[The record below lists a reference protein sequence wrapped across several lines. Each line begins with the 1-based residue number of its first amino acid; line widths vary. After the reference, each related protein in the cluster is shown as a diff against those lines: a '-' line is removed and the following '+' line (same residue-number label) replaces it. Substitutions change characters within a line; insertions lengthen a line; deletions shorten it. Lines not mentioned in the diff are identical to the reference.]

1 MRMKKISLI
10 ILSLTII
17 INCGGGKDTKTEL
30 DKSHASH
37 THSINPADKMAEGE
51 NLIYYTCPMDSHS
64 AEYSRGPG
72 HCPKC
77 GMDLAAG
84 VITANEKKEFYG
96 CPMLIHSH
104 IREENPGTCED
115 CGMKLKPM
123 RLIK

>member
-1 MRMKKISLI
+1 MKKIILI
-10 ILSLTII
+10 ILSLAII
-17 INCGGGKDTKTEL
+17 INCGGGKDTKTKS
-30 DKSHASH
+30 DKSHAGH
-37 THSINPADKMAEGE
+37 THSINPADKMTEGE
-51 NLIYYTCPMDSHS
+51 DLIYYTCPLDAHS
-64 AEYSRGPG
+64 AEYSSDSG

-84 VITANEKKEFYG
+84 VITANENSEFYG

>member
-1 MRMKKISLI
+1 MNKVILI
-10 ILSLTII
+10 ILSLNMI
-17 INCGGGKDTKTEL
+17 INCGGGKDTKTES

-37 THSINPADKMAEGE
+37 THSINPADNMAEGE
-51 NLIYYTCPMDSHS
+51 DLIYYTCPMDAHS
-64 AEYSRGPG
+64 AEYSSDPG

-84 VITANEKKEFYG
+84 VITVNKSSEFYG

-104 IREENPGTCED
+104 IQEEKAGTCTD
-115 CGMKLKPM
+115 CGMNLKPM

>member
-1 MRMKKISLI
+1 MKKIILI
-10 ILSLTII
+10 IFSLTII
-17 INCGGGKDTKTEL
+17 INCGEGKYTKTKS
-30 DKSHASH
+30 DKSHAGH
-37 THSINPADKMAEGE
+37 THSVNPADKMAEGE

-104 IREENPGTCED
+104 IREENSGTCED
-115 CGMKLKPM
+115 CGMELKPM

>member
-1 MRMKKISLI
+1 MKKIILI
-10 ILSLTII
+10 ICTLTIAV
-17 INCGGGKDTKTEL
+17 NCGDRKDTESKS
-30 DKSHASH
+30 DKSHAIH
-37 THSINPADKMAEGE
+37 THSTNPADKMAEGE
-51 NLIYYTCPMDSHS
+51 TLIYYTCQTDAHS
-64 AEYSRGPG
+64 SEYSSDPG

-77 GMDLAAG
+77 GMDLTAG
-84 VITANEKKEFYG
+84 VITTNEQREFYG

>member
-1 MRMKKISLI
+1 MKKIILI
-10 ILSLTII
+10 ILSLAII
-17 INCGGGKDTKTEL
+17 INCGGGKDTKTES
-30 DKSHASH
+30 DKSNAGH

-51 NLIYYTCPMDSHS
+51 TLIYYTCPMDAHS
-64 AEYSRGPG
+64 AEYSNDPG
-72 HCPKC
+72 HCPEC

-84 VITANEKKEFYG
+84 VITANENSEFYG

>member
-1 MRMKKISLI
+1 MKKIILI

-17 INCGGGKDTKTEL
+17 INCGGKDTKTES
-30 DKSHASH
+30 DKSHADH
-37 THSINPADKMAEGE
+37 THSINPADKLAEGE
-51 NLIYYTCPMDSHS
+51 SLIYYTCPMDAHS
-64 AEYSRGPG
+64 AEYSSTPG

-84 VITANEKKEFYG
+84 VITANEKREFYG

-104 IREENPGTCED
+104 IREKNPGTCED
-115 CGMKLKPM
+115 CGMKLKSM

>member
-1 MRMKKISLI
+1 MKKIILI
-10 ILSLTII
+10 ILSLAII
-17 INCGGGKDTKTEL
+17 INCGGGKDTKTES
-30 DKSHASH
+30 DKSHADH
-37 THSINPADKMAEGE
+37 THSINPADKMAGGE
-51 NLIYYTCPMDSHS
+51 NLIYYTCPMDAHS
-64 AEYSRGPG
+64 AEYSSAPG

-84 VITANEKKEFYG
+84 VITPSEKREFYG

-104 IREENPGTCED
+104 IRGENPGTCED

>member
-1 MRMKKISLI
+1 MNS
-10 ILSLTII
+10 
-17 INCGGGKDTKTEL
+17 
-30 DKSHASH
+30 
-37 THSINPADKMAEGE
+37 
-51 NLIYYTCPMDSHS
+51 YS
-64 AEYSRGPG
+64 AEYSSAPG

-115 CGMKLKPM
+115 CGMKLKSM

>member
-1 MRMKKISLI
+1 MLNKNSHIH
-10 ILSLTII
+10 ILLT
-17 INCGGGKDTKTEL
+17 
-30 DKSHASH
+30 
-37 THSINPADKMAEGE
+37 PADKMTAGE
-51 NLIYYTCPMDSHS
+51 DLVYYTCPMDAHS
-64 AEYSRGPG
+64 GEYSSDPG

-84 VITANEKKEFYG
+84 VITAKDNSDFYG

-104 IREENPGTCED
+104 IRKNKPGTCVD

>member
-1 MRMKKISLI
+1 MKKIILI
-10 ILSLTII
+10 ILSLALIV
-17 INCGGGKDTKTEL
+17 NCGGGKDTKTET
-30 DKSHASH
+30 DKRHAGH
-37 THSINPADKMAEGE
+37 THSSDPADKMTADED
-51 NLIYYTCPMDSHS
+51 LVYYTCPMDAHS
-64 AEYSRGPG
+64 AEYSSDPG

-84 VITANEKKEFYG
+84 VITAKDNSDFYG

-104 IREENPGTCED
+104 IRENKPGTCVD

>member
-1 MRMKKISLI
+1 MKKIILI
-10 ILSLTII
+10 ILSLAII
-17 INCGGGKDTKTEL
+17 INCGGGKDTKTES
-30 DKSHASH
+30 DKSHAGH

-51 NLIYYTCPMDSHS
+51 NLIYYTCPMDAHS
-64 AEYSRGPG
+64 AEYSSDPG

-84 VITANEKKEFYG
+84 VITANEKREFYG

-104 IREENPGTCED
+104 IREGNPGTCED

>member
-1 MRMKKISLI
+1 MKKIILI

-17 INCGGGKDTKTEL
+17 INCGGKDTKTES
-30 DKSHASH
+30 DKSHAGH

-51 NLIYYTCPMDSHS
+51 NLIYYTCPMDAHS
-64 AEYSRGPG
+64 AEYSSDPG

-84 VITANEKKEFYG
+84 VITANEKREFYG

-104 IREENPGTCED
+104 IREKSPGTCTD
-115 CGMKLKPM
+115 
-123 RLIK
+123 

>member
-1 MRMKKISLI
+1 MKIIILI
-10 ILSLTII
+10 ILSLALIVH
-17 INCGGGKDTKTEL
+17 CGGGKDTKTET
-30 DKSHASH
+30 DKSHAGH
-37 THSINPADKMAEGE
+37 THSSDPADKMTEDE
-51 NLIYYTCPMDSHS
+51 DLVYYTCPMDTHS
-64 AEYSRGPG
+64 AEYSSDPG

-84 VITANEKKEFYG
+84 VITADENRDFYG

-104 IREENPGTCED
+104 IRENKPGTCVD